1 MLVEK
6 DPTSPKSYAL
16 LGEAFLRILNPEAA
30 VAAFEKSYELDKLNI
45 KLRARIGRALV
56 ATHEYHRLLS

>member
-6 DPTSPKSYAL
+6 DRTSPKYHAL
-16 LGEAFLRILNPEAA
+16 LGEAYLRILNPEAA
-30 VAAFEKSYELDKLNI
+30 VAAFETSYKLDPSNL

-56 ATHEYHRLLS
+56 ATHEYHR